1 MEKKVLR
8 TIWYL
13 GSVRLLGMPFHIQP
27 IREFLVRPALPDSLE
42 RMTELAY
49 NLLWSWVPI
58 VRALFRRLDPALWRD
73 CGYNPV
79 LMLGRVSQSTLQ
91 RAASDPRYLSLYRAA
106 CEAYDAHVKK
116 GPAPP
121 DGKLVAYFSAEYG
134 LTECLPV
141 YSGGLGILSGDHLKS
156 SSDQDYPLIAF
167 GLLYQQGY
175 FRQMLNPDGWQ
186 QERYPTNDFYT
197 LPIRPVKDAA
207 GQDLKVT
214 VRLPTGNVY
223 IQVWKLEVG
232 RITLHLLDTNIPEN
246 VLPQDR
252 DITNA
257 LYGGDTDTRIRQEI
271 VLGIGGM
278 RALKAMGLRPTV
290 FHMNEGHS
298 AFLALE
304 QMRLYMREEKLSF
317 EEALM
322 AARSSNVF
330 TTHTPVPAGIDLFD
344 PGLMYH
350 YFSEYCSE
358 IGIDFHQLM
367 ALGRRNV
374 HDRDERFSM
383 AVLAL
388 NTSSY
393 RNAVSR
399 LHRQVSQEMFHD
411 MWPQLPVW
419 EVPVTSITNGVHAPS
434 WLNGDL
440 AGLYDQYLQ
449 PDWRERFNEPS
460 LWEQIREIPDEE
472 LLEVHRRRK
481 RRLVTFVRERQ
492 QISAARRQASA
503 AEVRR
508 ASEVLDPN
516 AFTIGFARRFATY
529 KRATLLFRDVER
541 LKRILLNKDMPVQLV
556 IAGKAHPK
564 DHPGKSYIREVVQ
577 FSRDPDLWKYVV
589 FVEDYDMKVGREMV
603 QGVDLWLNNPR
614 RGEEACGTSG
624 MKAGMNGVLNLSI
637 LDGWFDEAYEKSG
650 GWAIGER
657 EPYSEDQDALHAS
670 AIYYLLENEIV
681 PMFYDHREQ
690 TPREWMRR
698 VKQSL
703 MYITPQFDCRRMV
716 HDYMTELYNPAH
728 TQYIRMRQGDCHMVR
743 EKAQWDLKIREV
755 WDRVRFVEA
764 GGGPSG
770 SVTSGKPV
778 PVRAAVELAGL
789 KPDDVRV
796 ELVLGRI
803 DSNGHLED
811 TEVLVLPA
819 MEQQGTVAVFGKDVV
834 PERTGRLGYALRVS
848 PNHFDDPLTRP
859 CTSLLKWSAVG

>member
-1 MEKKVLR
+1 MWKK
-8 TIWYL
+8 TCL
-13 GSVRLLGMPFHIQP
+13 GRSGILEESFSGMPFHIQP
-27 IREFLVRPALPDSLE
+27 IREFLVRPALPDSLD

-58 VRALFRRLDPALWRD
+58 VRGLFRRLDPALWRD

-91 RAASDPRYLSLYRAA
+91 KAASDPRYLSLYRAA
-106 CEAYDAHVKK
+106 CEAYDTHVKK

-232 RITLHLLDTNIPEN
+232 RVTLHLLDTNIPEN

-252 DITNA
+252 DITDS

-304 QMRLYMREEKLSF
+304 QMRLYMREEKLTF

-350 YFSEYCSE
+350 YFSDFCGE

-367 ALGRRNV
+367 ALGRRNA

-411 MWPQLPVW
+411 LWPQLPVW
-419 EVPVTSITNGVHAPS
+419 EVPVTSITNGVHQPS

-440 AGLYDQYLQ
+440 AGLYDQYLA

-460 LWEQIREIPDEE
+460 IWDQIRDIPDEE

-481 RRLVTFVRERQ
+481 RRLVNFVRERQ
-492 QISAARRQASA
+492 QISAVRRQASA

-624 MKAGMNGVLNLSI
+624 MKAGMNGILNLSI
-637 LDGWFDEAYEKSG
+637 LDGWFDEAYEKVG

-728 TQYIRMRQGDCHMVR
+728 TQHIRMRQGDCNMVR
-743 EKAQWDLKIREV
+743 EKARWDLKIREV
-755 WDRVRFVEA
+755 WDSVRFVEA

-789 KPDDVRV
+789 APEDVRV
-796 ELVLGRI
+796 ELVMGRI
-803 DSNGHLED
+803 DSNGHLEE

-819 MEQQGTVAVFGKDVV
+819 VEQQGTVAVFGKDVV